1 MNVRSINSRRE
12 KEKREKQERRKK
24 MNYNVGDKFVIEIG
38 EVYSSGLPFANDDEP
53 SILYRIKGFNSL
65 LLDENGLDKLKKLEK
80 SEVCVDWSKVAVD
93 TPILVSNNGD
103 YWRRRYFAKYENGM
117 VYAFNGGKTSWSNHG
132 EEPIAWEYA
141 KLAESE
147 G

>member
-1 MNVRSINSRRE
+1 M
-12 KEKREKQERRKK
+12 K
-24 MNYNVGDKFVIEIG
+24 YNVGDKFVIEIG

-65 LLDENGLDKLKKLEK
+65 VFDKNGLDKLKKLEK
-80 SEVCVDWSKVAVD
+80 AEVAVDWSKVAVD

-117 VYAFNGGKTSWSNHG
+117 VYAFNGGKTSWSNQWD
-132 EEPIAWEYA
+132 EPLEWEYA

-147 G
+147 GEHEAN

>member
-1 MNVRSINSRRE
+1 M
-12 KEKREKQERRKK
+12 K
-24 MNYNVGDKFVIEIG
+24 YNVGDKFVIEIG

-65 LLDENGLDKLKKLEK
+65 LFDENGLDKLKKLEK
-80 SEVCVDWSKVAVD
+80 SAVCVDWSKVAVD

>member
-1 MNVRSINSRRE
+1 M
-12 KEKREKQERRKK
+12 K
-24 MNYNVGDKFVIEIG
+24 YNVGDKFVIEIG

-65 LLDENGLDKLKKLEK
+65 LFDESGLDKLKKIEK
-80 SEVCVDWSKVAVD
+80 SEVGVDWSKVAVD

-117 VYAFNGGKTSWSNHG
+117 VYAFNGGKTSWSNYG
-132 EEPIAWEYA
+132 EEPIAWKHV

>member
-1 MNVRSINSRRE
+1 M
-12 KEKREKQERRKK
+12 K
-24 MNYNVGDKFVIEIG
+24 YNVGDKFVIEIG

-53 SILYRIKGFNSL
+53 SILDRIKGFNSL
-65 LLDENGLDKLKKLEK
+65 LFDENGLDKLKKLEK
-80 SEVCVDWSKVAVD
+80 SELGVDWSKVAVD

>member
-1 MNVRSINSRRE
+1 M
-12 KEKREKQERRKK
+12 K
-24 MNYNVGDKFVIEIG
+24 YNVGDKFVIEIG

-65 LLDENGLDKLKKLEK
+65 LFDENGLDKLKKLEK
-80 SEVCVDWSKVAVD
+80 SEVVVDWSKVAVD

-117 VYAFNGGKTSWSNHG
+117 VYAFDGGKTSWSNQWS
-132 EEPIAWEYA
+132 EPSIWKYA

>member
-1 MNVRSINSRRE
+1 M
-12 KEKREKQERRKK
+12 K
-24 MNYNVGDKFVIEIG
+24 YNVGDKFVIEIG

>member
-1 MNVRSINSRRE
+1 
-12 KEKREKQERRKK
+12 

-80 SEVCVDWSKVAVD
+80 SEVGVDWSKVAVD

-132 EEPIAWEYA
+132 EEPTAWEYA

>member
-1 MNVRSINSRRE
+1 
-12 KEKREKQERRKK
+12 

-65 LLDENGLDKLKKLEK
+65 VFDESGLDKLKKLEK
-80 SEVCVDWSKVAVD
+80 PEVGVDWSKVAVD

-132 EEPIAWEYA
+132 EEPIALEYA